1 MSRSARVSLAC
12 LAAAGLLAGAASAGS
27 GSMTATCVKVLD
39 GDTLIIE
46 CDRGRQTVELVGID
60 APELDQA
67 WGKQVRSFVRDI
79 VRGQELEVELVR
91 TDGDATVARV
101 LVAGRDLSE
110 MLVGTGLAWVV
121 DGAADPEL
129 EDLCSRARELPC
141 GLWLDAEPVPPWE
154 FRAVSS

>member
-46 CDRGRQTVELVGID
+46 CDRSRQTVELVGID

-67 WGKQVRSFVRDI
+67 WGKQVRNFVRDI
-79 VRGQELEVELVR
+79 VRGQELEVEILR
-91 TDGDATVARV
+91 TDGDVAVARV

-110 MLVGTGLAWVV
+110 MLVGTGLAWVAE
-121 DGAADPEL
+121 GASDPEL
-129 EDLCSRARELPC
+129 ERLCAKAQELPC

-154 FRAVSS
+154 FRGVSS